1 MTRFYHKLLLLFA
14 GMSLAASPGAFAEGT
29 EIDGLNY
36 VLSTG
41 TTKTATLTFQS
52 NSNSTPNYPDLPDE
66 VVVPATVTSNGIIYT
81 VTGIKY
87 HAFRNC
93 QNITKITLPPLSTA
107 VSYNSST
114 GKFFDGCTALEE
126 VVFDAEGTVSLPSTT
141 FAGATALKRVVLP
154 QKMTTVNTS
163 LFRDASMIESIES
176 VVWPSAALT
185 VGSST
190 FNGCTALKEVIGLE
204 NVTTINASAF
214 RDCKSLETFSWPVG
228 VKTVNNYTFAG
239 CESLKSVTGMDAVTS
254 MGTYVFQN
262 CSSLETFAWPAAVK
276 AIGNYTFDG
285 CTSLT
290 AATGIDNV
298 TTIGSYA
305 FKGCSSM
312 TEFAIPAGVRSNSS
326 TTGIGTGALEGCTS
340 LTKIIL
346 PATFTQTGSGIFSG
360 CTSLTTVVG
369 TDKLTT
375 ISANA
380 FKGCTSLTTLE
391 GMDKVTTIDASAFEG
406 CTAFSNF
413 AFPSLT
419 GVGASAFKGCTSLT
433 EVVFAKSAYVNAYAF
448 QDCTNLKRVEFYPT
462 MQYLGENSFRNTGI
476 TEVTFPTHF
485 TGNTHMYVGVF
496 EGCKALTT
504 VNIPGTTTL
513 THYCF
518 GNGAFKNCT
527 ALTAVNF
534 PAGATKATSFN
545 GSGVFE
551 GCSALTDLE
560 IPANI
565 LTLNAALFTGANG
578 LKNLTLNEGL
588 KTFSAGENVSY
599 LDASKIEELVLPS
612 TLTTIGNYAFHKMP
626 ELRKVTLPS
635 TMTKLT
641 TSYLF
646 DGCANLSEVVFP
658 EVFTTIEGSYNFQG
672 CGFET
677 LRFPDSMERMKGQ
690 RNFANC
696 EKLTTVVLGKN
707 LTQIYASSE
716 SAGINTT
723 NKSYTF
729 YGCTALDNVTVPSG
743 LTLLTGSHL
752 FEGCPVSNLT
762 FEEPATIET
771 IAKMVFAGMTETT
784 EVTLPASLRNLYYR
798 AFYNNPK
805 LEKVTFTAP
814 LADEGVYDEAFI
826 SCPALTTV
834 NMPDEFKA
842 IGNRWFHKCTALT
855 DFTMPRDLATIGRS
869 AFYGSGLKNLTFNEK
884 LVELGDS
891 CLFQRTDVKPVFP
904 KTLRRIGSYNFH
916 SNMNV
921 TSGVFDTPVLEEIG
935 AYAFYG
941 CPMTSIDLDNTQV
954 KSIGTFA
961 FYHRKGE
968 SLIADI
974 KLPPTLETMGNS
986 SIANSDVCKRIIFS
1000 SINPPDVGN
1009 SNCAFGGTEQEI
1021 YTNAVIYV
1029 PPMSYDAYRSTA
1041 HISRFYILNDD
1052 LRDNVRRITDIV
1064 LSQTEISRWI
1074 PCDDELL
1081 TATVSHLGEVIGDAE
1096 VTWESTDPSVVTVDE
1111 TGTLSFKTAGTAFVY
1126 AHYNDPVYGKL
1137 TATCRVNVYDHYYDL
1152 TLDEPVVMY
1161 VGDSQT
1167 MVAHATE
1174 VPADVYV
1181 DNATYTWQSADTDKL
1196 AIDADGNVT
1205 ALAPGIIAVTVRWTD
1220 PDGVAHEASRDV
1232 TVMPEFSV
1240 DFGDEHSIWMYTGD
1254 ITRLTKAVATFRGE
1268 PVENSKLT
1276 WQSADNE
1283 VAPVSAD
1290 GSIYGR
1296 TPGVT
1301 MVYAIFNDVKV
1312 PCTVTVIDPAM
1323 YNLTIDMPD
1332 ANGRLHI
1339 YGLKD
1344 ATELSFMGDIVSGND
1359 RAELSELTHDETDRL
1374 PNVETVNGV
1383 QTYTV
1388 NGPLDTPALP
1398 DSEIM
1403 ALAAE
1408 TGDISGIVPFTE
1420 VRVRYAYNQSTG
1432 VDAAEAASAVSLVV
1446 DGNTVTILGAEP
1458 DAVAAIFDPAGMTV
1472 YSGLERTVTIG
1483 TPGVYLLTVG
1493 NDTFKFVIK

>member
-29 EIDGLNY
+29 AVGDFNFVLNK
-36 VLSTG
+36 TA
-41 TTKTATLTFQS
+41 KTATLTFQS
-52 NSNSTPNYPDLPDE
+52 LASSTPNYPELSGE
-66 VVVPATVTSNGIIYT
+66 VVVPATVTSDGVDYT

-87 HAFRNC
+87 RAFYNC
-93 QNITKITLPPLSTA
+93 QNITKITLPPLSTT
-107 VSYNSST
+107 VSYNSNT
-114 GKFFDGCTALEE
+114 GRFFDGCTALEE
-126 VVFDAEGTVSLPSTT
+126 VIFDTEGTFTTLPAYS
-141 FAGATALKRVVLP
+141 FVGATALKRVTLP
-154 QKMTTVNTS
+154 AGITTVSTNAFQNCAALESIALPSGTKKIDNYAFDGCTS
-163 LFRDASMIESIES
+163 LVAVTGIENVTTVGTYAFRNCAALESIA
-176 VVWPSAALT
+176 WPTGAKTISDYA
-185 VGSST
+185 
-190 FNGCTALKEVIGLE
+190 FDGCTSLVSVTGTD
-204 NVTTINASAF
+204 NVTTINAYAF
-214 RDCKSLETFSWPVG
+214 R
-228 VKTVNNYTFAG
+228 N
-239 CESLKSVTGMDAVTS
+239 
-254 MGTYVFQN
+254 
-262 CSSLETFAWPAAVK
+262 
-276 AIGNYTFDG
+276 
-285 CTSLT
+285 CTSLVTVANT
-290 AATGIDNV
+290 ANV
-298 TTIGSYA
+298 TTIGNYA
-305 FKGCSSM
+305 FY
-312 TEFAIPAGVRSNSS
+312 
-326 TTGIGTGALEGCTS
+326 GCTS
-340 LTKIIL
+340 LK
-346 PATFTQTGSGIFSG
+346 
-360 CTSLTTVVG
+360 SLT
-369 TDKLTT
+369 
-375 ISANA
+375 AA
-380 FKGCTSLTTLE
+380 
-391 GMDKVTTIDASAFEG
+391 DKVTTIGTHAFEG

-413 AFPSLT
+413 SFPSLNS
-419 GVGASAFKGCTSLT
+419 VGSYAFTGCTSLT
-433 EVVFAKSAYVNAYAF
+433 EVTFAKAATVSSYAF
-448 QDCTNLKRVEFYPT
+448 QDCTGLKNVTFFPT
-462 MQYLGENSFRNTGI
+462 MASIGTNAFKNTALV
-476 TEVTFPTHF
+476 EVTFPSHF
-485 TGNTHMYVGVF
+485 TAATHMGTGVF
-496 EGCKALTT
+496 EDCKALTT
-504 VNIPGTTTL
+504 VNLTATTSL
-513 THYCF
+513 THYCL
-518 GNGAFKNCT
+518 GSSAFKNCT
-527 ALTAVNF
+527 ALTTVNF
-534 PAGATKATSFN
+534 PDAASSKATSFN
-545 GSGVFE
+545 GTGVFE
-551 GCSALTDLE
+551 GCEALADLE

-658 EVFTTIEGSYNFQG
+658 EVFTTIEGGYNFQG

-716 SAGINTT
+716 TAGINTT

-826 SCPALTTV
+826 SCSALTTV
-834 NMPDEFKA
+834 NMPAEFKA

-904 KTLRRIGSYNFH
+904 KTLRRIGSHNFH

-941 CPMTSIDLDNTQV
+941 CPMTSIDLENTQV

-1074 PCDDELL
+1074 PCDDELI

-1111 TGTLSFKTAGTAFVY
+1111 TGNLSFKAAGTAFVY

-1174 VPADVYV
+1174 VPANVYV
-1181 DNATYTWQSADTDKL
+1181 DNATYTWESADTDKL

-1205 ALAPGIIAVTVRWTD
+1205 ALAPGIIAVTARWTD
-1220 PDGVAHEASRDV
+1220 PDGVAHEASRNV

-1240 DFGDEHSIWMYTGD
+1240 DFGDEHSILMYTGD
-1254 ITRLTKAVATFRGE
+1254 ITRLTKAVATYRGV

-1276 WQSADNE
+1276 WQSANNE
-1283 VAPVSAD
+1283 VAPVAAD

-1296 TPGVT
+1296 TPGVA
-1301 MVYAIFNDVKV
+1301 MVYAIFNGVKV
-1312 PCTVTVIDPAM
+1312 PCTVTVIDPEM

-1332 ANGRLHI
+1332 AGGRLHI

-1344 ATELSFMGDIVSGND
+1344 ATELSFLGDIVSGND

-1374 PNVETVNGV
+1374 ANVETVSGV
-1383 QTYTV
+1383 QKYTV
-1388 NGPLDTPALP
+1388 NGPLDTSALP

-1408 TGDISGIVPFTE
+1408 TGDITAAVPFTE

-1432 VDAAEAASAVSLVV
+1432 VDAAEAASGVSLVV

>member
-1 MTRFYHKLLLLFA
+1 MP
-14 GMSLAASPGAFAEGT
+14 SGT
-29 EIDGLNY
+29 KKIDNY
-36 VLSTG
+36 
-41 TTKTATLTFQS
+41 A
-52 NSNSTPNYPDLPDE
+52 
-66 VVVPATVTSNGIIYT
+66 
-81 VTGIKY
+81 
-87 HAFRNC
+87 
-93 QNITKITLPPLSTA
+93 
-107 VSYNSST
+107 
-114 GKFFDGCTALEE
+114 
-126 VVFDAEGTVSLPSTT
+126 
-141 FAGATALKRVVLP
+141 
-154 QKMTTVNTS
+154 
-163 LFRDASMIESIES
+163 
-176 VVWPSAALT
+176 
-185 VGSST
+185 
-190 FNGCTALKEVIGLE
+190 
-204 NVTTINASAF
+204 
-214 RDCKSLETFSWPVG
+214 
-228 VKTVNNYTFAG
+228 
-239 CESLKSVTGMDAVTS
+239 
-254 MGTYVFQN
+254 
-262 CSSLETFAWPAAVK
+262 
-276 AIGNYTFDG
+276 FDG
-285 CTSLT
+285 CTSLVSV
-290 AATGIDNV
+290 TGIENVTTVGTYAFRNCTSLETIAWPTGAKTIDDYAFDGCTSLVSVTGTDNVTVIDVDAFRNCTSLVTVASTANV
-298 TTIGSYA
+298 TTIGNYA
-305 FKGCSSM
+305 FY
-312 TEFAIPAGVRSNSS
+312 
-326 TTGIGTGALEGCTS
+326 GCTS
-340 LTKIIL
+340 LKSL
-346 PATFTQTGSGIFSG
+346 PA
-360 CTSLTTVVG
+360 
-369 TDKLTT
+369 
-375 ISANA
+375 A
-380 FKGCTSLTTLE
+380 
-391 GMDKVTTIDASAFEG
+391 DKVTTIGTHAFEG

-413 AFPSLT
+413 SFPSLT
-419 GVGASAFKGCTSLT
+419 GVGASAFKGCTALT

-448 QDCTNLKRVEFYPT
+448 QDCTSLKNVTFYPT
-462 MQYLGENSFRNTGI
+462 MQYLGENSFRNTGL

-496 EGCKALTT
+496 EDCKALTT

-513 THYCF
+513 THYCL

-527 ALTAVNF
+527 ALTTVNF

-545 GSGVFE
+545 GTGVFE
-551 GCSALTDLE
+551 GCESLTDLE

-588 KTFSAGENVSY
+588 KTFTAGENVSY

-646 DGCANLSEVVFP
+646 DGCAKLSEVVFP
-658 EVFTTIEGSYNFQG
+658 EVFTTIEGGYNFQG

-677 LRFPDSMERMKGQ
+677 LRFPDSMTRMKGQ

-707 LTQIYASSE
+707 LTQIYASTE
-716 SAGINTT
+716 TAGINTT

-729 YGCTALDNVTVPSG
+729 YGCTALDNVIVPSG
-743 LTLLTGSHL
+743 LTLLTGSNL

-904 KTLRRIGSYNFH
+904 KTLRRIGSHNFH

-921 TSGVFDTPVLEEIG
+921 TSGVFDTPLLEEIG

-941 CPMTSIDLDNTQV
+941 CPMTSIDLDNTLV

-974 KLPPTLETMGNS
+974 KLPATLETMGNS
-986 SIANSDVCKRIIFS
+986 SIANSDVCTRLIFK

-1009 SNCAFGGTEQEI
+1009 SNCAFGGTEQDI
-1021 YTNAVIYV
+1021 YTKAILYV

-1111 TGTLSFKTAGTAFVY
+1111 TGTLSFKAAGTTFVY

-1181 DNATYTWQSADTDKL
+1181 DNATFTWESADTEKL

-1205 ALAPGIIAVTVRWTD
+1205 ALAPGIIAVTVRWID
-1220 PDGVAHEASRDV
+1220 PDGVAHEASRNV

-1276 WQSADNE
+1276 WQSANNE
-1283 VAPVSAD
+1283 VAPVAAD

-1432 VDAAEAASAVSLVV
+1432 VDAAEAASGVSLVV

>member
-1 MTRFYHKLLLLFA
+1 
-14 GMSLAASPGAFAEGT
+14 
-29 EIDGLNY
+29 
-36 VLSTG
+36 
-41 TTKTATLTFQS
+41 
-52 NSNSTPNYPDLPDE
+52 
-66 VVVPATVTSNGIIYT
+66 
-81 VTGIKY
+81 
-87 HAFRNC
+87 
-93 QNITKITLPPLSTA
+93 
-107 VSYNSST
+107 
-114 GKFFDGCTALEE
+114 
-126 VVFDAEGTVSLPSTT
+126 
-141 FAGATALKRVVLP
+141 
-154 QKMTTVNTS
+154 
-163 LFRDASMIESIES
+163 MIESIES

-204 NVTTINASAF
+204 NVTTINSSAF

-276 AIGNYTFDG
+276 TIGNYTFDG

-290 AATGIDNV
+290 AVTGIDNV
-298 TTIGSYA
+298 ITIGSYA

-496 EGCKALTT
+496 EDCKALTT

-513 THYCF
+513 THYCL
-518 GNGAFKNCT
+518 GNSAFKNCT
-527 ALTAVNF
+527 ALTTVNF
-534 PAGATKATSFN
+534 PDAASSKATSFN
-545 GSGVFE
+545 GTGVFE
-551 GCSALTDLE
+551 GCESLADLE

-565 LTLNAALFTGANG
+565 LTLNAALFTGVNG

-658 EVFTTIEGSYNFQG
+658 EVFTTIEGSYNFRG

-677 LRFPDSMERMKGQ
+677 LRFPDSMERMKGNY
-690 RNFANC
+690 NFANC

-707 LTQIYASSE
+707 LTQIYASTE
-716 SAGINTT
+716 SSGINTV
-723 NKSYTF
+723 NKSCTF

-842 IGNRWFHKCTALT
+842 IGNRWFYNCTALT

-869 AFYGSGLKNLTFNEK
+869 AFTADDNPKAPKVPGLKNLVFNEK

-891 CLFQRTDVKPVFP
+891 CLYRCTDVKPVFP
-904 KTLRRIGSYNFH
+904 KTLKYIGSYNFH

-941 CPMTSIDLDNTQV
+941 CPMTSLDLGKTSV
-954 KSIGTFA
+954 KKIGASA
-961 FYHRKGE
+961 FWHAKGE
-968 SLIADI
+968 SLFTEMDFPA
-974 KLPPTLETMGNS
+974 TLESMGNT
-986 SIANSDVCKRIIFS
+986 SIANSDVCKRIIFRG
-1000 SINPPDVGN
+1000 INPPDVGN
-1009 SNCAFGGTEQEI
+1009 NNCAFGGTNQTI
-1021 YTNAVIYV
+1021 YKNALLYV
-1029 PPMSYDAYRSTA
+1029 PPMSYDVYRSKD
-1041 HISRFYILNDD
+1041 HIKRFYILNDT

-1111 TGTLSFKTAGTAFVY
+1111 TGTLSFKAAGTAFVY
-1126 AHYNDPVYGKL
+1126 ARYNDPVYGKL

-1174 VPADVYV
+1174 VPVDVYV
-1181 DNATYTWQSADTDKL
+1181 DNATYTWESADTEKL

-1205 ALAPGIIAVTVRWTD
+1205 ALAPGIIAVTARWTD
-1220 PDGVAHEASRDV
+1220 PDGVAHEASRNV

-1240 DFGDEHSIWMYTGD
+1240 DFGDEHSIWMHTGT

-1283 VAPVSAD
+1283 VAPVAAD

-1408 TGDISGIVPFTE
+1408 TADISGTVPFTE

-1432 VDAAEAASAVSLVV
+1432 VDAAEATSGVSLVV
-1446 DGNTVTILGAEP
+1446 DGSTVTILGAEP

-1472 YSGLERTVTIG
+1472 YRGLERTVTIG